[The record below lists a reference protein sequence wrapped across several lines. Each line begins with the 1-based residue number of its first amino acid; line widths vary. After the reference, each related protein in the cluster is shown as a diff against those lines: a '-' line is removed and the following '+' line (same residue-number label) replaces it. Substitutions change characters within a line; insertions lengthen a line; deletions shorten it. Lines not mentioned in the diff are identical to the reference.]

1 MPRTG
6 HRIPGLMPLFLATVL
21 AATACTSAGDEPA
34 APNSRP
40 ASTPTGK
47 PDRQHPVAAFL
58 QPGREAVMMADA
70 AGRTWKAA
78 DLPPSAATSSFN
90 SGRVPSELVWS
101 PDASRLAW
109 IDTPGVS
116 ETGQMHLLD
125 VRSGRLA
132 SRPCPCAGLGF
143 LGEDAV
149 SLANDGRSLLLF
161 PPSGKARRIA
171 LDKRLPP
178 YSQLATGGTDDVTLF
193 SLLPEGDE
201 IHRGEGTLVVA
212 DRVGRVRP
220 LLPDKGTTSFAEA
233 QRQPGGEAVAW
244 ADLESNGA
252 CWPLQTVQAHPG
264 TSGESPR
271 RSLPDDAAFRHALV
285 ELPRMVTHLAWAGDG
300 LTLTYSALSACQ
312 VMSPERTASYHLRD
326 GRWTYLGGGML
337 GIAFGAEGR
346 VVRLKD
352 PVYAKA
358 DITNADDPTTGT
370 LTLTTGGS
378 ELVLGKGVS
387 LFALTPAESAA
398 ARPPKSSAA
407 QPAARVVPVD
417 DHGARLPAAV
427 RQLAR
432 DIADAAARGDSDR
445 LVELCDPCS
454 TGEHDWIRSGDGA
467 RNVLR
472 AIRTHP
478 MRQPG
483 GDLLYPGLTMCVD
496 EPGKDISCTPQQLHD
511 AAALRLKPGSAPG
524 MGYSGSS
531 YTASD
536 AVLVPLTLRLEKGT
550 ARWTGLA
557 AG

>member
-6 HRIPGLMPLFLATVL
+6 PRLPGLLPLFLATVL

-34 APNSRP
+34 APKSRP
-40 ASTPTGK
+40 ATTPTGK

-58 QPGREAVMMADA
+58 QPGREAVMMTDA

-78 DLPPSAATSSFN
+78 DLLPSTATSSFN
-90 SGRVPSELVWS
+90 AARVPRELVWS

-109 IDTPGVS
+109 MDSPSVG
-116 ETGQMHLLD
+116 ETGQIHLLD
-125 VRSGRLA
+125 VRSGQLA

-212 DRVGRVRP
+212 DREGEVRP

-244 ADLESNGA
+244 ADLESSGA
-252 CWPLQTVQAHPG
+252 CWSVQTVQTHPG
-264 TSGESPR
+264 ISGAGPR
-271 RSLPDDAAFRHALV
+271 RGLPGDAAFRHALL
-285 ELPRMVTHLAWAGDG
+285 EQPRMVTHLAWAGDG
-300 LTLTYSALSACQ
+300 LTLTYSALSTCQ
-312 VMSPERTASYHLRD
+312 VMAPERTASYHLRD
-326 GRWTYLGGGML
+326 GRWTYLGRGML
-337 GIAFGAEGR
+337 GIAFGAEDR

-352 PVYAKA
+352 PVYAKDA
-358 DITNADDPTTGT
+358 DRFTTGT

-387 LFALTPAESAA
+387 VFALTPAESAA
-398 ARPPKSSAA
+398 ARTPKSPAA
-407 QPAARVVPVD
+407 QPGAGVAAVD
-417 DHGARLPAAV
+417 DHGARLHAAV

-454 TGEHDWIRSGDGA
+454 TGEHEWIRSGGGA

-511 AAALRLKPGSAPG
+511 AAALRLKPGLAPG

>member
-6 HRIPGLMPLFLATVL
+6 HRLRGFRALALATVL
-21 AATACTSAGDEPA
+21 AAAACTSASDGPA
-34 APNSRP
+34 APKSRP
-40 ASTPTGK
+40 ASTATGK

-58 QPGREAVMMADA
+58 QPAREAVMMADA

-78 DLPPSAATSSFN
+78 DLPPSTATSSFDTE
-90 SGRVPSELVWS
+90 RLPSQLVWS
-101 PDASRLAW
+101 PGASRLAW
-109 IDTPGVS
+109 IDPGGVGQ
-116 ETGQMHLLD
+116 TGQIHLLD

-149 SLANDGRSLLLF
+149 SLATDGRSLLLF
-161 PPSGKARRIA
+161 PPGGKARRIA
-171 LDKRLPP
+171 LDKRLSP
-178 YSQLATGGTDDVTLF
+178 YSQLATGGADDVILF
-193 SLLPEGDE
+193 SLLPEGGD

-212 DRVGRVRP
+212 DRKGTVRP
-220 LLPDKGTTSFAEA
+220 LLPGKGTTSFAEA
-233 QRQPGGEAVAW
+233 QRKPGSAAVAW

-252 CWPLQTVQAHPG
+252 CWPLQTVKTHLGTAGAGAH
-264 TSGESPR
+264 

-300 LTLTYSALSACQ
+300 LTLTYSALSTCQ
-312 VMSPERTASYHLRD
+312 VMSPQRAVSYYLRD
-326 GRWTYLGGGML
+326 GRWTYLGNGML
-337 GIAFGAEGR
+337 GVALGAEGR
-346 VVRLKD
+346 VVRLED

-358 DITNADDPTTGT
+358 DITDTAAPTTGT
-370 LTLTTGGS
+370 LTLTTGGG

-398 ARPPKSSAA
+398 ARPPEASAA
-407 QPAARVVPVD
+407 QPAARVVAVD
-417 DHGARLPAAV
+417 DQGARLPATV

-432 DIADAAARGDSDR
+432 DIADAAGRGDTDR

-454 TGEHDWIRSGDGA
+454 TGERDWIRSDDGP

-478 MRQPG
+478 LRQPG

-496 EPGKDISCTPQQLHD
+496 EPDQDISCTPQQLHD

-524 MGYSGSS
+524 LEYGGSS
-531 YTASD
+531 YNASD
-536 AVLVPLTLRLEKGT
+536 AVVVPLTLRLEKGR

>member
-1 MPRTG
+1 
-6 HRIPGLMPLFLATVL
+6 
-21 AATACTSAGDEPA
+21 
-34 APNSRP
+34 
-40 ASTPTGK
+40 
-47 PDRQHPVAAFL
+47 
-58 QPGREAVMMADA
+58 MAD
-70 AGRTWKAA
+70 R
-78 DLPPSAATSSFN
+78 
-90 SGRVPSELVWS
+90 E
-101 PDASRLAW
+101 
-109 IDTPGVS
+109 
-116 ETGQMHLLD
+116 
-125 VRSGRLA
+125 
-132 SRPCPCAGLGF
+132 
-143 LGEDAV
+143 GE
-149 SLANDGRSLLLF
+149 
-161 PPSGKARRIA
+161 
-171 LDKRLPP
+171 
-178 YSQLATGGTDDVTLF
+178 
-193 SLLPEGDE
+193 
-201 IHRGEGTLVVA
+201 
-212 DRVGRVRP
+212 VRP

-244 ADLESNGA
+244 ADLESSGA
-252 CWPLQTVQAHPG
+252 CWPVQTVQTHPG
-264 TSGESPR
+264 TSGAGPR
-271 RSLPDDAAFRHALV
+271 RGLPGDAAFRHALV
-285 ELPRMVTHLAWAGDG
+285 EKPRMVTHLAWAGDG
-300 LTLTYSALSACQ
+300 LTLTYSALSTCQ
-312 VMSPERTASYHLRD
+312 VMAPERTASYHLRD
-326 GRWTYLGGGML
+326 GRWTYLGSGML

-358 DITNADDPTTGT
+358 DITNAADPTTGT

-387 LFALTPAESAA
+387 VFALTPAESAA
-398 ARPPKSSAA
+398 ARPPKSPAA
-407 QPAARVVPVD
+407 QPGAGVAAVD

-432 DIADAAARGDSDR
+432 DIAEAAARGDSDR

-511 AAALRLKPGSAPG
+511 AAALRLKPGLAPG
-524 MGYSGSS
+524 MEYSGSS

>member
-1 MPRTG
+1 MRRTG
-6 HRIPGLMPLFLATVL
+6 PRLPGLLPVFLATVL

-34 APNSRP
+34 APKSRP
-40 ASTPTGK
+40 ATTPTGK

-58 QPGREAVMMADA
+58 QPGREAVMMTDA
-70 AGRTWKAA
+70 AGRIWKAA
-78 DLPPSAATSSFN
+78 DLPPSTATSSFDTE
-90 SGRVPSELVWS
+90 RLPSELLWS
-101 PDASRLAW
+101 PDAGRLAW
-109 IDTPGVS
+109 IDPGGVGQ
-116 ETGQMHLLD
+116 TGQIHLLD
-125 VRSGRLA
+125 VRSGQLA

-178 YSQLATGGTDDVTLF
+178 YSQLATGGADDVTLF
-193 SLLPEGDE
+193 SLLPEGED

-212 DRVGRVRP
+212 DREGKVRP

-233 QRQPGGEAVAW
+233 HRQPGGEAVTW
-244 ADLESNGA
+244 ADLESSGA
-252 CWPLQTVQAHPG
+252 CWSVQTVQTHPG
-264 TSGESPR
+264 TPGMGAR
-271 RSLPDDAAFRHALV
+271 KRLPDDAAFRHALV
-285 ELPRMVTHLAWAGDG
+285 EQPRMVTHLAWAGDG
-300 LTLTYSALSACQ
+300 LTLTYSALSTCQ
-312 VMSPERTASYHLRD
+312 VMAPERTASYHLRD

-352 PVYAKA
+352 PVYPKGDIA
-358 DITNADDPTTGT
+358 DTADPTTGT
-370 LTLTTGGS
+370 LTLSTDGR

-398 ARPPKSSAA
+398 ARPPRSAAA
-407 QPAARVVPVD
+407 QPAAGVAAVD
-417 DHGARLPAAV
+417 DHGARLPAAM

-432 DIADAAARGDSDR
+432 DIANAAARGDSDR
-445 LVELCDPCS
+445 LVDLCDPCS
-454 TGEHDWIRSGDGA
+454 AGEHDWIRSDDGP
-467 RNVLR
+467 RHVLR

-483 GDLLYPGLTMCVD
+483 GDLLYPGLTTCVD
-496 EPGKDISCTPQQLHD
+496 EPGKDISCTPQHLHD
-511 AAALRLKPGSAPG
+511 AAALRLKPGLAPG
-524 MGYSGSS
+524 MEYGGSS

-536 AVLVPLTLRLEKGT
+536 AVSVPLTLHLEKGT